1 MWRARALVLERI
13 NYAEELVKL
22 VFAFDGFKV
31 IRCRFHLGREHV
43 GEVEGILIGLDNHR
57 MKTALLDGE
66 D

>member
-1 MWRARALVLERI
+1 
-13 NYAEELVKL
+13 LVKL
-22 VFAFDGFKV
+22 VFAFDGFKM